1 MGRRAVAIATSGA
14 RNVIVSA
21 KQSCR
26 ECRKLALSAHVDH
39 RNRFPP
45 RRGHGQPF
53 GSSAGVLRDLCS
65 LSNDYLESEVAVLS
79 AQLDAAEH
87 RLLTL
92 IRELDRRERHRQV
105 E

>member
-1 MGRRAVAIATSGA
+1 MSITATVSHPGVAMGSPSGLPPE
-14 RNVIVSA
+14 
-21 KQSCR
+21 SC
-26 ECRKLALSAHVDH
+26 A
-39 RNRFPP
+39 
-45 RRGHGQPF
+45 
-53 GSSAGVLRDLCS
+53 DLCS